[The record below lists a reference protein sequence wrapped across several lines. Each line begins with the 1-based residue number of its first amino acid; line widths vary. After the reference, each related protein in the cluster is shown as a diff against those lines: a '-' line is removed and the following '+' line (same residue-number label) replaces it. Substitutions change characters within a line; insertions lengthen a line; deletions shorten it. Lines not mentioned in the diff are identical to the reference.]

1 MGGYLCLIHAW
12 WKCICIS
19 RALSAVGRQYGKPYG
34 QRLIH
39 EGFSQTNTPV
49 NAGLLVV
56 MNNLLVA
63 RSLVAVDESRSTE
76 GGNREFMHHGE

>member
-19 RALSAVGRQYGKPYG
+19 RDLSAVGLQYGKPYG

-56 MNNLLVA
+56 MNNLLRA
-63 RSLVAVDESRSTE
+63 L
-76 GGNREFMHHGE
+76 FMWVFVIGFVVVRVG

>member
-1 MGGYLCLIHAW
+1 M
-12 WKCICIS
+12 S
-19 RALSAVGRQYGKPYG
+19 RDLSAVGLQYGKPYG

-76 GGNREFMHHGE
+76 GGNREFMHQ

>member
-1 MGGYLCLIHAW
+1 MDICVLLHAW
-12 WKCICIS
+12 WKCICIP
-19 RALSAVGRQYGKPYG
+19 RDLSAVGLQYGKPYG

-76 GGNREFMHHGE
+76 GGNREFMHQ